1 MPPPPDPAQ
10 QLAARV
16 LAECGGDEPL
26 ARLSLAR
33 LALAA
38 NSGMSAGFLRL
49 GPPSPVSEGVRP

>member
-1 MPPPPDPAQ
+1 MPPPPDAAQ

-16 LAECGGDEPL
+16 LAECGGDEAL
-26 ARLSLAR
+26 ARLALAR

-49 GPPSPVSEGVRP
+49 GPPSPRH

>member
-1 MPPPPDPAQ
+1 MPPPPETPQ

-16 LAECGGDEPL
+16 LAECGGDEAL
-26 ARLSLAR
+26 ARLTLAR

-49 GPPSPVSEGVRP
+49 GPPSRQ

>member
-1 MPPPPDPAQ
+1 MPPPPDAAQ

-26 ARLSLAR
+26 ARLTLAR

-38 NSGMSAGFLRL
+38 NGGMSAGFLRL
-49 GPPSPVSEGVRP
+49 GPPPRQ